1 MFAELAKFFGIK
13 TSKKTV
19 TAKTEAGESGK
30 NQKSPVSEDIGIV
43 KDEPESIQVKKTE
56 QESLEPAPLPAP
68 SKKKGYISVKAGKKT
83 KNGLPV
89 LSDNFDFKEAFG
101 ADTCNKPENISCSDP
116 VPLPESAKKI
126 RYEINPETN
135 HEITE
140 QHRQPSLI
148 QEKQPTPEKNRKP
161 AEIWTDRKGIP
172 RLSSDHDLE
181 KLMLSGIGGNDDTDA
196 PEKKPEQAEIR
207 KKKMELR
214 DRNKVPFIPDNI
226 DLAKTF
232 GSDPENVFQNLL
244 HKNLSGKSGDM
255 LLREKKQKKGTPAPV
270 PVEQRIKR
278 YPAPQEDLDLHGFT
292 AIEAD
297 RKTDI
302 FIRSARKRDLFTVR
316 IIVGKGLHSQGRA
329 VLPDIVED
337 RLAALKNEKEVLTF
351 RWEKRQ
357 KTKSGAVIV
366 YLNHFD

>member
-19 TAKTEAGESGK
+19 TAKTGADESGK
-30 NQKSPVSEDIGIV
+30 NHKSPVPEDIGTV

-56 QESLEPAPLPAP
+56 QEFLEPAPLPAP
-68 SKKKGYISVKAGKKT
+68 SKKKGCIAVKAGKKT

-89 LSDNFDFKEAFG
+89 LSDNFDFNEAFE
-101 ADTCNKPENISCSDP
+101 ADTCDKPENISGSEP
-116 VPLPESAKKI
+116 LPLPESAKRI
-126 RYEINPETN
+126 RYGINPETN
-135 HEITE
+135 NEIIE
-140 QHRQPSLI
+140 QHRQQSL
-148 QEKQPTPEKNRKP
+148 KQSKPEKNRKP

-181 KLMLSGIGGNDDTDA
+181 KLMISGIGSNDDTDA

-207 KKKMELR
+207 KKKMESR

-329 VLPDIVED
+329 VLPDVVED

-351 RWEKRQ
+351 RWERRQ